1 MQAIVK
7 VESPVKHSL
16 PARMSEWTTNHLPDN
31 TFGKWRKVFIT
42 TFAAYIGTKHSPWEL
57 KDKESLDA
65 MQDCWDHVYQST
77 TAAKHKISGIHDV
90 IFVLVGILPLVK
102 YRLIGPIG

>member
-31 TFGKWRKVFIT
+31 AFGK
-42 TFAAYIGTKHSPWEL
+42 
-57 KDKESLDA
+57 
-65 MQDCWDHVYQST
+65 
-77 TAAKHKISGIHDV
+77 
-90 IFVLVGILPLVK
+90 
-102 YRLIGPIG
+102 